1 MNDDDLR
8 LLVRDSLTERAEAL
22 PAVTPPWD
30 RVRGGMAG
38 IRRRR
43 RRRQALVGG
52 VVALLA
58 VLGAVRVDVGPLRAD
73 RTAVTPPDGG
83 RVRTSAIFPGPTV
96 GSLAGDRGF
105 LDEVRRSV
113 LRTGRFADEALPA
126 GTDATDVL
134 VPFAGD
140 VGDLRIVLVEVEL
153 GTSAT
158 DTFLWF
164 DAARGVPAAEVLRN
178 DPQLTAAELVTSF
191 WLPSPQGRAAEQG
204 TGALVV
210 LSALTGDVRFAT
222 GPTWSAD
229 GTPTWDVR
237 TLEPMAGRHW
247 ELAVP
252 WTDPAVRPG
261 LYTVPGDSGWFDM
274 YPAGAGA
281 LPGGLL
287 DGMQPALHGARPAA
301 GVLVARAVASAQA
314 ASGALR
320 DRSTRRL
327 LWTGLDGRQPL
338 SVVAVTVPGGAHVV
352 TAVREIPETGSSDGF
367 AGSEVTVAVPA
378 GPLERVALAWAFEEP
393 DPPDGTTGVA
403 VLGPVSA
410 TTVTVTDEKGGRTAE
425 RLVDGFGSLRVKGP
439 VSVEFTDAAGT
450 TVGEA
455 AVVAA
460 GVPVEPPQGG

>member
-1 MNDDDLR
+1 MNDHDLR

-38 IRRRR
+38 VRRRR

-83 RVRTSAIFPGPTV
+83 RVRASAIFPGPTV
-96 GSLAGDRGF
+96 GSLAGDRAFVEEVRRRVLATGRF
-105 LDEVRRSV
+105 LDEPV
-113 LRTGRFADEALPA
+113 AA
-126 GTDATDVL
+126 ATVAADVL

-140 VGDLRIVLVEVEL
+140 VGDLRLVLVEVEL

-164 DAARGVPAAEVLRN
+164 DAPRGAPAAEIMAG
-178 DPQLTAAELVTSF
+178 DPLLTSAELVTSV

-210 LSALTGDVRFAT
+210 LSARKGDVRFAT

-274 YPAGAGA
+274 QPAGFAPRV
-281 LPGGLL
+281 LFDGLE
-287 DGMQPALHGARPAA
+287 PALHGGRSAA
-301 GVLVARAVASAQA
+301 GDLVAHAVAAAQT

-327 LWTGLDGRQPL
+327 LWTGLDGKQPL
-338 SVVAVTVPGGAHVV
+338 SVVAVTVPSGAHVI
-352 TAVREIPETGSSDGF
+352 TAVREIPETGSPDGYT
-367 AGSEVTVAVPA
+367 GSEVTVAIPA
-378 GPLERVALAWAFEEP
+378 GPLERVAVAFALEES
-393 DPPDGTTGVA
+393 DPADGTTGVA
-403 VLGPVSA
+403 VLGPVGA
-410 TTVTVTDEKGGRTAE
+410 TTATVTDEKGGRTTE
-425 RLVDGFGSLRVKGP
+425 QLVDGFASLRVRAP
-439 VSVEFTDAAGT
+439 ETVEFTDAAGT
-450 TVGEA
+450 TVGRA
-455 AVVAA
+455 RVAA
-460 GVPVEPPQGG
+460 GAPVAPPQGG